1 MSRCQTSKTWP
12 SFCVDTWCNDSALSC
27 RLFVCLASFNVY
39 IKCLTFLN
47 ISDLKHLDMTRVSL
61 TDTFAIKGTQEKFTI
76 TISRQ
81 DDNNEHIPVT
91 SRKSSNAS
99 NSSRS
104 STFNVQFIQDDISS
118 SGYSDPGV
126 ISDNDLSPAAS
137 FHGSHEDLFKGTVV
151 GPSDTDD
158 DFIEEDIPR
167 VQSSPRL
174 CTKPASP
181 RTRSKVGCYSTHIFV
196 H

>member
-1 MSRCQTSKTWP
+1 
-12 SFCVDTWCNDSALSC
+12 
-27 RLFVCLASFNVY
+27 
-39 IKCLTFLN
+39 
-47 ISDLKHLDMTRVSL
+47 MTRVSL

-81 DDNNEHIPVT
+81 DDEHIPGKQIP
-91 SRKSSNAS
+91 SRKSSNTS

-137 FHGSHEDLFKGTVV
+137 FHGSHEDLFKGALI

-158 DFIEEDIPR
+158 DYIDEDMPR
-167 VQSSPRL
+167 VQSSPRV
-174 CTKPASP
+174 CTKPPSP
-181 RTRSKVGCYSTHIFV
+181 RTRSKVGC
-196 H
+196 

>member
-1 MSRCQTSKTWP
+1 
-12 SFCVDTWCNDSALSC
+12 
-27 RLFVCLASFNVY
+27 
-39 IKCLTFLN
+39 
-47 ISDLKHLDMTRVSL
+47 MTRVSL

-81 DDNNEHIPVT
+81 EDHDEHLPGRNQIP
-91 SRKSSNAS
+91 SRKNSNAS

-104 STFNVQFIQDDISS
+104 STFNVHFIQDDISS

-126 ISDNDLSPAAS
+126 ISDNDLSPATS
-137 FHGSHEDLFKGTVV
+137 FHGSHEDLFKGAMI

-158 DFIEEDIPR
+158 DFIEEDMPR

-181 RTRSKVGCYSTHIFV
+181 RTRSKVSCDNTCTTLYSQLLACIITV
-196 H
+196 R

>member
-1 MSRCQTSKTWP
+1 
-12 SFCVDTWCNDSALSC
+12 
-27 RLFVCLASFNVY
+27 
-39 IKCLTFLN
+39 
-47 ISDLKHLDMTRVSL
+47 MTRVSL

-81 DDNNEHIPVT
+81 QDDNEHTPVKTQIP

-104 STFNVQFIQDDISS
+104 STFNIQFIQDDISS

-137 FHGSHEDLFKGTVV
+137 FHGSNEDLATIV
-151 GPSDTDD
+151 GPSDNDD

-167 VQSSPRL
+167 VRSSPRL
-174 CTKPASP
+174 QPSSP
-181 RTRSKVGCYSTHIFV
+181 RTRSKVSFFTCTCNCVMYNESF
-196 H
+196 

>member
-1 MSRCQTSKTWP
+1 M
-12 SFCVDTWCNDSALSC
+12 
-27 RLFVCLASFNVY
+27 LFACLASFQRTCKVFN
-39 IKCLTFLN
+39 FLN
-47 ISDLKHLDMTRVSL
+47 ILNSDLKHLDMTRVSL

-81 DDNNEHIPVT
+81 DDNNEHIPVKQIS

-126 ISDNDLSPAAS
+126 ISDNDLSPVAS
-137 FHGSHEDLFKGTVV
+137 FHGSHEDLFKETVV

-158 DFIEEDIPR
+158 DFIEQDIPS
-167 VQSSPRL
+167 VQTSPRL
-174 CTKPASP
+174 CTKPTSP
-181 RTRSKVGCYSTHIFV
+181 RTRSKVGCYNIHIFM
-196 H
+196 HRLIDMHWPRQFINS

>member
-1 MSRCQTSKTWP
+1 
-12 SFCVDTWCNDSALSC
+12 
-27 RLFVCLASFNVY
+27 
-39 IKCLTFLN
+39 
-47 ISDLKHLDMTRVSL
+47 MTRVSL

-81 DDNNEHIPVT
+81 DDNDHIPVKIQ

-104 STFNVQFIQDDISS
+104 SFNVQFIQDDISS

-137 FHGSHEDLFKGTVV
+137 FHGSHEDLFKGAVV
-151 GPSDTDD
+151 VPSDTED
-158 DFIEEDIPR
+158 DFIEEDMPR

-174 CTKPASP
+174 CSNNQPPSP
-181 RTRSKVGCYSTHIFV
+181 RTRSKVSFCINIQLIGMLDNSLAANC
-196 H
+196 